1 MCFRCESLVAGKEL
15 EKKIL
20 SACNYNGAKAE
31 IINGKIITIE
41 DTNISYIEPNKAVI
55 SIKNKMLVL
64 LYYDNDNLFLFD
76 RYNPLKISDLRKLM
90 DSIRLELS
98 NDN

>member
-1 MCFRCESLVAGKEL
+1 
-15 EKKIL
+15 
-20 SACNYNGAKAE
+20 
-31 IINGKIITIE
+31 
-41 DTNISYIEPNKAVI
+41 
-55 SIKNKMLVL
+55 MLVL

-76 RYNPLKISDLRKLM
+76 RYSPLKVSELRKLM